1 MLQANSTTISIRA
14 KANAG
19 DKGYSLT
26 DCFSMSVMRERGMD
40 EILTADHHF
49 EQEGL
54 IALLR
59 VGA

>member
-1 MLQANSTTISIRA
+1 
-14 KANAG
+14 
-19 DKGYSLT
+19 
-26 DCFSMSVMRERGMD
+26 MSVMRERGMD